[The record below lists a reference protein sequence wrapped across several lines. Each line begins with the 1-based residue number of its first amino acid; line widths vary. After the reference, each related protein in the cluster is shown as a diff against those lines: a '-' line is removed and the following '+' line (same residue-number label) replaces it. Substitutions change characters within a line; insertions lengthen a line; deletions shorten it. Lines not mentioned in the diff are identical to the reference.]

1 MDFSTLVNASDKSG
15 FPTVAAIFLLVL
27 FGLLV
32 KWMLKQFSRQNQMN
46 EERNQKQLEV
56 IQSGMKEIVA
66 AISRG
71 GLSAKQQV
79 SVFEI
84 IMTNHIA
91 RKLDLVEKI
100 LIKNDIHNRRCQI
113 EKNILAEFQR
123 ITQEE
128 ITILRHLN
136 MPVFAGF
143 LIELDWPVFVDGCG
157 QVIFTNQ
164 SIENKIL
171 DLKSYMTSFVTTMIK
186 RYESNFT
193 DSFEES

>member
-1 MDFSTLVNASDKSG
+1 MQLFNTLIEASNKSG
-15 FPTVAAIFLLVL
+15 FPTVVAIFLLML
-27 FGLLV
+27 FA
-32 KWMLKQFSRQNQMN
+32 WMIKQSSRQNQ
-46 EERNQKQLEV
+46 KQMEV
-56 IQSGMKEIVA
+56 VQSGMKDIVA

-84 IMTNHIA
+84 IMQNHIT

-113 EKNILAEFQR
+113 EKNIMSEFQR

-128 ITILRHLN
+128 ITVLRHLN
-136 MPVFAGF
+136 MPIFAGF

-157 QVIFTNQ
+157 QIIFTTQ
-164 SIENKIL
+164 TIENKLL
-171 DLKSYMTSFVTTMIK
+171 DLKSYMNSFVTSMIK

-193 DSFEES
+193 DSFEE